1 MSIGAGITNTK
12 DPLVRAAEILWDMGI
27 VVVAAAGNNGP
38 QKGTISSPALAK
50 DNYCR
55 FSR

>member
-38 QKGTISSPALAK
+38 QKEQYLLQALAK
-50 DNYCR
+50 R
-55 FSR
+55 